1 MNVAELKKK
10 AAYTAVGRE
19 VHSGM
24 KLGLGTGSTV
34 AYALDAL
41 GEALHEGR
49 IRDIVG
55 IPTSQRTAERAR
67 ELGIPLVELHEV
79 EALDVTI
86 DGADEIDPHLELIK
100 GLGGALLRE
109 KMITQVTKRF
119 VIIADER
126 KLVQQ
131 LGQKAPL
138 PVEVVQFGWQ
148 AHLSFLK
155 REGATTILRERDGA
169 PYLTDNGNYI
179 IDCHFD
185 KETGILDPHVLDQR
199 LLGRAGIVDHGLF
212 LHMAAIA
219 YVAGKKE
226 IITIRGKKRE

>member
-10 AAYTAVGRE
+10 AAYTAVATE
-19 VHSGM
+19 VRSGM

-41 GEALHEGR
+41 GEALREGR

-55 IPTSQRTAERAR
+55 VPTSERTAERAR
-67 ELGIPLVELHEV
+67 ELGIPLMALHEV
-79 EALDVTI
+79 EALEVTI
-86 DGADEIDPHLELIK
+86 DGADEIDPTLQLIK

-109 KMITQVTKRF
+109 KMIVQATKRF
-119 VIIADER
+119 VVIADQR
-126 KLVQQ
+126 KLVQK
-131 LGQKAPL
+131 LGQKSPL
-138 PVEVVQFGWQ
+138 PVEVVPFGWQ
-148 AHLSFLK
+148 AHRSFLK
-155 REGATTILRERDGA
+155 KEGATPILRQTDGV
-169 PYLTDNGNYI
+169 PYVTDNGNYI

-185 KETGILDPHVLDQR
+185 KEAGILDPKALNWR

-212 LHMAAIA
+212 LHVAAIA

-226 IITIRGKKRE
+226 VITMARKERE